1 MRNNQHLIDVMITLI
16 SSPVTKLHMIDVP
29 TFPVQSQIVTDARNF
44 LSIEKKIIRKR
55 DAIGKKKFA
64 LSVTNLI
71 AKGDF

>member
-1 MRNNQHLIDVMITLI
+1 
-16 SSPVTKLHMIDVP
+16 MIDVP